1 VISSGVSAPDRSRH
15 SAAFLPGTVEAGT
28 VGCWVVRV
36 VLGHGGAGPGSMI
49 AVQLPD
55 SWHAG
60 NYSGAKGLHAID
72 GTAPNFISARSS
84 RAGVHLL
91 CRVPDGT
98 TDDFVVTRRT
108 GVDGRVARHI
118 WVVEVDVVSGDLDEG
133 DFIEVLYGDQ
143 TQGGG
148 GYEAALH
155 PDGPERILVSVRT
168 SLDGETFVI
177 SPEDGA
183 WAIVEAA
190 APVEVVATLPS
201 TVASGESATLH
212 IAVFDRFANLVTDFD
227 GEITLS
233 VRSGSAEV
241 SLEVRLTPEDG
252 GVVEIGV
259 SDPAGIVRIATA
271 NEGLGETL
279 SNPMEVVSDAA
290 APRLYWGDLHSHAA
304 DSFDGRGR
312 SPFTYAR
319 TAANLDFYALS
330 EHGESWDEDVWPRVK
345 KRINDHN
352 DPGRFVTIVAYEATF
367 GAPWGHHNV
376 YFLGD
381 DGPLVT
387 RDNGTL
393 LDLWDAIEAGTAIT
407 IPHHTG
413 VEWRVHQQVESSLL
427 APSPDWDYHDAE
439 RRRLIEIYSLHGL
452 SETFNPDHPL
462 AYENSHHT
470 WARSADGPFYATDA
484 WAAGL
489 QLGVIA
495 SSDDHA
501 AQPGRP
507 DGGLAAVWCDE
518 LERSDVFHALYRRH
532 TYGTTGSRMIIRFTM
547 NGVEMG
553 QVAPFASSTQVEV
566 VVHGTSPLE
575 VVELV
580 RQEDESGSIEV
591 VMSWDPDGYDLT
603 ASWDD
608 YDSSDGGLY
617 YVRVQE
623 SGKRRGRAIM
633 GWSSPIW
640 CSPHGNNIP
649 AVRPR

>member
-1 VISSGVSAPDRSRH
+1 VISSGSSGSGRSQH
-15 SAAFLPGTVEAGT
+15 SATFLPGTVEAGT

-36 VLGHGGAGPGSMI
+36 TMGHEGAGPGSMVR
-49 AVQLPD
+49 VQLPD

-60 NYSGAKGLHAID
+60 NYSGAKGLHSID
-72 GTAPNFISARSS
+72 RSAPNYVSARSS
-84 RAGVHLL
+84 RPSVDLL

-118 WVVEVDVVSGDLDEG
+118 WVVEVDVVSGTLAEG

-143 TQGGG
+143 SQGGP
-148 GYEAALH
+148 GYESALH
-155 PDGPERILVSVRT
+155 PDGPERIFVSIAP
-168 SLDGETFVI
+168 SPGGETQVI
-177 SPEDGA
+177 SPEAGA
-183 WAIVEAA
+183 WAVVTPST
-190 APVEVVATLPS
+190 PVEVVATVPS
-201 TVASGESATLH
+201 VVADGELAVLH
-212 IAVFDRFANLVTDFD
+212 IAIFDRFANLVTDYKGD
-227 GEITLS
+227 LAIVCRTGDATVPKRVTMGPEHGG
-233 VRSGSAEV
+233 VREVEV
-241 SLEVRLTPEDG
+241 SDF
-252 GVVEIGV
+252 
-259 SDPAGIVRIATA
+259 SGIVRFSVVA
-271 NEGLGETL
+271 EGVGEAL
-279 SNPMEVVSDAA
+279 SNPMEVVSDRN
-290 APRLYWGDLHSHAA
+290 APRLFWGDLHSHAA

-312 SPFTYAR
+312 SPFEYAR
-319 TAANLDFYALS
+319 SAANLDFYSLS
-330 EHGESWDEDVWPRVK
+330 EHGESWNDDVWPRVR

-381 DGPLVT
+381 DGPVVT

-407 IPHHTG
+407 VPHHTG
-413 VEWRVHQQVESSLL
+413 VEWRVHQNVDTTLL
-427 APSPDWDYHDAE
+427 APSPDWKYHDAE

-452 SETFNPDHPL
+452 SETFNPEHPL
-462 AYENSHHT
+462 AYDNSDHT
-470 WARSADGPFYATDA
+470 WARSAEGPLYASDA

-518 LERSDVFHALYRRH
+518 LERSHVFRSLYRRH
-532 TYGTTGSRMIIRFTM
+532 TYGTTGSRIIIRFM
-547 NGVEMG
+547 VNGVEMG
-553 QVAPFASSTQVEV
+553 QAVEHRAPMHVEV
-566 VVHGTSPLE
+566 AVHGTSQIE

-580 RQEDESGSIEV
+580 RQDHGSEDLEV
-591 VMSWDPDGYDLT
+591 VMSWRPEGYDLVT
-603 ASWDD
+603 SWEAQDPP
-608 YDSSDGGLY
+608 SEGLY
-617 YVRVQE
+617 YVRVRE
-623 SGKRRGRAIM
+623 SGQRRGRAIM

-640 CSPHGNNIP
+640 LS
-649 AVRPR
+649 A